1 MGVYNTLN
9 IGRTGLK
16 AASYGIEVTAQNVT
30 NASTEGYVRRQVV
43 QKPRVPSRTQT
54 GVYMGQGVGVEAVHR
69 SIDRN
74 VTSRSIDSIG
84 SEAQARTAHQTLQ
97 VLESSFREGEL
108 SGLADRFDAFYDAL
122 QEMTLEPGDHGLR
135 QASLSAGEDFAS
147 ALSRTALSAEE
158 TVRQIEARVEDEIVS
173 INQTLDNLE
182 FLNRQI
188 SESDAI
194 SGPAD
199 LLDQRDVLMET
210 IAQKLGVSVEY
221 KANGQVNLWVG
232 GHALVQGVNVRD
244 LSVSGSAGSLE
255 VKMSVDSG
263 TVTITAELGG
273 ELGGL
278 LEARAVVQATGDDLD
293 TFAADFA
300 ASFNAQHALG
310 FDRTGTS
317 GGDFFSFTAGSAA
330 KSFSLDSAL
339 AADPDLIAAAASSS
353 AEIGDGGNL
362 SALIDIESSKL
373 FDGGTKTSRDFIAS
387 IYSDLGSEV
396 SGFAND
402 ADTFL
407 QQLSDITS
415 LKDAVSAV
423 DLDEEAVSLIKYQ
436 ASYEAAARVVSIANE
451 LLDTLMRM

>member
-1 MGVYNTLN
+1 
-9 IGRTGLK
+9 
-16 AASYGIEVTAQNVT
+16 
-30 NASTEGYVRRQVV
+30 
-43 QKPRVPSRTQT
+43 
-54 GVYMGQGVGVEAVHR
+54 
-69 SIDRN
+69 
-74 VTSRSIDSIG
+74 
-84 SEAQARTAHQTLQ
+84 

-300 ASFNAQHALG
+300 DSFNAQHALG

-353 AEIGDGGNL
+353 AEVGDGGNL

>member
-9 IGRTGLK
+9 IARTGIK
-16 AASYGIEVTAQNVT
+16 AASYGIEVTGQNVT
-30 NASTEGYVRRQVV
+30 NASTEGYVRRRVV
-43 QKPRVPSRTQT
+43 QSPRAPNRTQT

-74 VTSRSIDSIG
+74 VTSRSMDSIG
-84 SEAQARTAHQTLQ
+84 SEAQARTAHQSLQ
-97 VLESSFREGEL
+97 LLESSFREGDL
-108 SGLADRFDAFYDAL
+108 SGLADRFDSFFDRL

-135 QASLSAGEDFAS
+135 LAALSAGEDFAS
-147 ALSRTALSAEE
+147 AVSRTAQSADE
-158 TVRQIEARVEDEIVS
+158 TVRQLEARISDEVVS
-173 INQTLDNLE
+173 INQTLDSLE

-199 LLDQRDVLMET
+199 LLDQRDTLMDT
-210 IAQKLGVSVEY
+210 VAQKLGVSVEY
-221 KANGQVNLWVG
+221 KTNGQVNLWVG

-244 LSVSGSAGSLE
+244 LSVSGSVGSLE

-263 TVTITAELGG
+263 EVTITDQLGG

-278 LEARAVVQATGDDLD
+278 LDARTVVQSTSAELD
-293 TFAADFA
+293 TFAEDFA
-300 ASFNAQHALG
+300 DTFNTQHALG
-310 FDRTGTS
+310 FDRTGTA

-330 KSFSLDSAL
+330 TSFSVDSAV
-339 AADPDLIAAAASSS
+339 AADADLIAAAASSS
-353 AEIGDGGNL
+353 AEVGDGGNL
-362 SALIDIESSKL
+362 SVLIDIESSKL
-373 FDGGTKTSRDFIAS
+373 FDGSTKTSRDFIAS

-402 ADTFL
+402 ADTYQ
-407 QQLSDITS
+407 QQLTDITS

-423 DLDEEAVSLIKYQ
+423 DLDEEAVNLIKYQ
-436 ASYEAAARVVSIANE
+436 ASYEAAARVVSIADE
-451 LLDTLMRM
+451 LLDTLIRM